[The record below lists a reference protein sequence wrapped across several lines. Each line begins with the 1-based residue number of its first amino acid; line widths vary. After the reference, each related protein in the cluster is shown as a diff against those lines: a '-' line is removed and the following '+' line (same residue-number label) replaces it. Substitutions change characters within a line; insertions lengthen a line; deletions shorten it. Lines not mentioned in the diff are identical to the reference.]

1 MFHHDPPSPPR
12 LTLQIASPPLP
23 SSSPNSSAAKP
34 SRNNLFDQDW
44 APITPNVRSRS
55 STAESRFSAESE
67 SAGSAASSG
76 RSWMDARG
84 ESDEGARR
92 TGRTSVEKTSMPGTQ
107 RDDFT
112 WPITP
117 TSPPVSFHPPRP
129 PRPPPVFSLPP
140 SPPSPD
146 QPTNFPARNASHS
159 DQPSLPPTA
168 GHSDNPLLD
177 TRQSPSLRLSPSP
190 PYLLGEGRHA
200 TVYLASF
207 TSREHQARPT
217 RHLCAAKR
225 VFPDR
230 ESQVS
235 GLGEAFILAKLTA
248 PLQPSSSAGLLASP
262 TLASSD
268 SADSLAQR
276 GAKHILR
283 LYGVRDERDGLEPP
297 LPLLTRSDSRRSSK
311 RHSGETLNPPSPLH
325 REFAAAASPEE
336 PQSASPRKGPHH
348 SEPLQRNSTS
358 KLSLLAA
365 FEPPLT
371 SSKRRASLHGPPA
384 PARTLAPS
392 PLPAPEPLHTPRI
405 DLLLEYC
412 PFGHVL
418 QFARQHPQQL
428 GRERWLTWAREL
440 TAAVG
445 WAHERGV
452 LHADVKPQNVMI
464 APDLTLRLA
473 DFGMSL
479 FLPPASSSSSMLP
492 SDPHGLGTPS
502 YSPPEF
508 VRPLPSPFSY
518 SADIFSLG
526 ITLSVLLTAREPYEG
541 LRAVERMLWVGRG
554 GWWDWE
560 ERRRLRD
567 REEGDE
573 LEAEDGNSST
583 RGLEFEHLLSRQGSV
598 RSTRSA
604 RSSLRSSAAGGSA
617 RSRRSE
623 SVESV
628 RSAAS
633 AGAGPDWEAI
643 AASLLLDSPLPCPDP
658 DDAEVPAP
666 AMIDLPNLT
675 LPLSPP
681 PSRPTSLDLSHG
693 GCFPATEHDYYPGT
707 TTPVQYFLDGEEVV
721 PLEVRELIRAMSSPE
736 ERERPT
742 ARQVLAQLDALA
754 ETYDG
759 GAV

>member
-1 MFHHDPPSPPR
+1 MFHHVPPSPPR

-23 SSSPNSSAAKP
+23 SSSPNLSSAKP

-44 APITPNVRSRS
+44 APITPHVRSRS

-67 SAGSAASSG
+67 SPRSAASSG
-76 RSWMDARG
+76 RSWMDVGGA
-84 ESDEGARR
+84 SDKGTRPT
-92 TGRTSVEKTSMPGTQ
+92 TGSSIEKTPVPGTQ
-107 RDDFT
+107 QDNFT
-112 WPITP
+112 WPVTP
-117 TSPPVSFHPPRP
+117 TSPLVSFPPPQP

-140 SPPSPD
+140 SPPSPY
-146 QPTNFPARNASHS
+146 QSNFSARDASQS
-159 DQPSLPPTA
+159 SLPPTA

-207 TSREHQARPT
+207 TSRDHPPSPT

-248 PLQPSSSAGLLASP
+248 PLQPSSSAALLASP
-262 TLASSD
+262 TLASSN

-283 LYGVRDERDGLEPP
+283 LYGVRDERDGLESP

-311 RHSGETLNPPSPLH
+311 RYSSEALNPPSPLH
-325 REFAAAASPEE
+325 HEFAAAATAKE
-336 PQSASPRKGPHH
+336 PQPANPKKGPRH
-348 SEPLQRNSTS
+348 SEPSQRHSTS

-365 FEPPLT
+365 LQPPLT
-371 SSKRRASLHGPPA
+371 SSKRRTSLHGPPA
-384 PARTLAPS
+384 PAPALAPS
-392 PLPAPEPLHTPRI
+392 PLPAPEPPHAPRI

-440 TAAVG
+440 TAAIG

-464 APDLTLRLA
+464 APDLTLRLS

-479 FLPPASSSSSMLP
+479 FLPRASSTSASALP

-518 SADIFSLG
+518 PADIFSLG

-567 REEGDE
+567 REEMEEE
-573 LEAEDGNSST
+573 LEVDQDGAGST
-583 RGLEFEHLLSRQGSV
+583 RGREFEDLLLGRQGSV
-598 RSTRSA
+598 RSA
-604 RSSLRSSAAGGSA
+604 RSSLRSGAAGGGGGSA
-617 RSRRSE
+617 RTRRSE

-633 AGAGPDWEAI
+633 SAGGPDWEAV
-643 AASLLLDSPLPCPDP
+643 ATSLLRDSPSRPG
-658 DDAEVPAP
+658 DDDDDDDVPAP
-666 AMIDLPNLT
+666 TMIEIDLPNLT

-693 GCFPATEHDYYPGT
+693 GFHPTEPHYYPGT

-721 PLEVRELIRAMSSPE
+721 PLEVRELIRAMTSPD

-742 ARQVLAQLDALA
+742 ARDVLAQLDALA
-754 ETYDG
+754 EKYDG
-759 GAV
+759 